1 MWRVM
6 ERITF
11 INRYRN
17 IVKLK
22 TMGSTLVLALSN
34 LSKKFVIETDALG
47 ISIKQRSCKMIIQLL
62 F

>member
-1 MWRVM
+1 M

-47 ISIKQRSCKMIIQLL
+47 TSIKQRSYKMIIQLL

>member
-1 MWRVM
+1 M

-11 INRYRN
+11 INRYRS

-47 ISIKQRSCKMIIQLL
+47 ISIK
-62 F
+62 